1 LRRRS
6 SASSQVAEAL
16 GARTGVAVPDRVNL
30 AAAARLGRAARSVRR
45 GAATWVVFVV
55 AAGVFAGGCS
65 IIGPP
70 GPRQA
75 RTPSVPSSKSSRS
88 ASSRPH
94 PSDSPSNDGRH
105 SRPLA
110 GKIVGIDPGHN
121 GLNGT
126 NPAYLTHQIW
136 NGREREDCDTTGTQ
150 TAGGY
155 TEALFNFNVAV
166 DLRALLRHDGA
177 KVVMTRH
184 NNHGLGPCVD
194 RRARILDA
202 AHADV
207 AIDIHA
213 DGGPSSGRGFTVLEP
228 IADGPNNAVIG
239 SSLRF
244 GRYVHRAFL
253 ADTPLRVSDY
263 YGHDGY
269 IRRDDLAG
277 LNLTTV
283 PKVLIECGN
292 MPNAADAAFLTSSAG
307 QHEIARALEAAI
319 IRFLTGHW
327 PARSAR

>member
-1 LRRRS
+1 MRH
-6 SASSQVAEAL
+6 A
-16 GARTGVAVPDRVNL
+16 AV
-30 AAAARLGRAARSVRR
+30 
-45 GAATWVVFVV
+45 TWAGFVV
-55 AAGVFAGGCS
+55 AGGLLASGCS
-65 IIGPP
+65 IVGP
-70 GPRQA
+70 A
-75 RTPSVPSSKSSRS
+75 AKSTGTRSAPASTSPRS
-88 ASSRPH
+88 ASSRPL
-94 PSDSPSNDGRH
+94 PSDSPAKDRPH

-110 GKIVGIDPGHN
+110 GMIVGIDPGHN

-126 NPAYLTHQIW
+126 DPAFLTHQIW
-136 NGREREDCDTTGTQ
+136 NGRERENCDTTGTQ
-150 TAGGY
+150 TASGY
-155 TEALFNFNVAV
+155 TEALFNFKVAL
-166 DLRALLRHDGA
+166 DLRAYLRHDGA
-177 KVVMTRH
+177 KVVMTRQ

-194 RRARILDA
+194 RRSRILNA

-239 SSLRF
+239 PSLRF
-244 GRYVHRAFL
+244 GRYVHHAFL

-292 MPNAADAAFLTSSAG
+292 MPNAADAAFLTSTAG

-319 IRFLTGHW
+319 IRFLTGRW